1 MARKKQ
7 PADANDIELS
17 LAVRAAWLSYIG
29 GRTQAEIAARLNIS
43 QAKTHRLIAEALAR
57 GLVKVFIQG
66 EPAECIA
73 LEDRLVAEFGLRQC
87 VVAPDIE
94 AEHAVGGSQAPGLFQ
109 APGVFQA
116 LGAAGARLLHH
127 ELSQSKPMVLGVG
140 KGRTLAAV
148 VDHLPDVA
156 RPEMKIVS
164 VTGSLTRNLSAY
176 PFDVVLPLA
185 ARTGGSGYF
194 LPVPYL
200 AASVAERDILLQ
212 QQSVSAMLD
221 LARRADLLLIGIGSL
236 DPQAHLH
243 QVEIVT
249 EAEWA
254 ELRAHGAIGDL
265 LGTFIDI
272 DGKPVALEINK
283 LAVGL
288 SLEELQGR
296 RVVAFAGGI
305 QKATAILAALRTGLI
320 SDLVIDEATAQ
331 AVVALIESRVCNDAL
346 KQELTA
352 QKTTKREKHNAS

>member
-7 PADANDIELS
+7 AADAGDIELS

-43 QAKTHRLIAEALAR
+43 QAKTHRLIAEALER

-87 VVAPDIE
+87 VVAPDID
-94 AEHAVGGSQAPGLFQ
+94 GGQTAS
-109 APGVFQA
+109 VFQA

-127 ELSQSKPMVLGVG
+127 ELTQSKPMVLGVG

-272 DGKPVALEINK
+272 DGKPVALEINR

-288 SLEELQGR
+288 SLTELQGR

-305 QKATAILAALRTGLI
+305 QKSTAILATLRTGLI

-331 AVVALIESRVCNDAL
+331 AVVALIESGACNETM
-346 KQELTA
+346 KRELTV
-352 QKTTKREKHNAS
+352 